1 MYRTS
6 KEDFGF
12 EVTLNGKIA
21 IDEMKQW
28 RFETIQI
35 MLGANESFSVLFDFR
50 DLRAGELDPEV
61 QKMLSD
67 GWRLFKR
74 EGMLRSCVI
83 LDNRKSTL
91 QYKRRALTSVDYFYE
106 RYIDASTDP
115 EWRKTAL
122 AWLEKKI
129 DPGK

>member
-1 MYRTS
+1 MYRTI

-12 EVTLNGKIA
+12 EVTLNGKLSL
-21 IDEMKQW
+21 DQMKQW
-28 RFETIQI
+28 RFETIRV
-35 MLGANESFSVLFDFR
+35 MVGTGENFSVLFDFR
-50 DLRAGELDPEV
+50 ELRPGELEPEV
-61 QKMLSD
+61 QQLLSD

-83 LDNRKSTL
+83 LDNRKAAL

-115 EWRKTAL
+115 EWRKKAIGWL
-122 AWLEKKI
+122 ADKTE
-129 DPGK
+129 PGK

>member
-1 MYRTS
+1 MYRTT

-12 EVTLNGKIA
+12 EVTLNGKIT

-28 RFETIQI
+28 RFETVRV
-35 MLGANESFSVLFDFR
+35 MVGAGDNFSVLFDFR
-50 DLRAGELDPEV
+50 ELRPGELDPEV

-83 LDNRKSTL
+83 LDNSKAVL
-91 QYKRRALTSVDYFYE
+91 QYRRRALTSVDYFYE
-106 RYIDASTDP
+106 RYLDASTDS
-115 EWRKTAL
+115 EWQDKAL
-122 AWLEKKI
+122 AWLVNKI
-129 DPGK
+129 EPVK